1 MTDPSRDS
9 AGQDPAPPA
18 RRAAGPGTYL
28 PSDEALR
35 ELSRLGPE
43 MTRLPQVLRD
53 YLTEHTGHQTDSVS
67 PGLPKPPKH

>member
-1 MTDPSRDS
+1 
-9 AGQDPAPPA
+9 
-18 RRAAGPGTYL
+18 
-28 PSDEALR
+28 
-35 ELSRLGPE
+35 